1 MPSATPFLR
10 RRVLDGLP
18 VDRLNGLWTRGFNEY
33 YRKNIATS
41 SIRPLLHVIALY
53 SVTGYTMS
61 HAVKHSQPPSSTQL
75 TPDHPMS
82 LLSAVDVLCSR
93 ACVVLTCLLS
103 PLLSH
108 LPCCRLHHHPR
119 VSLSCL
125 SCALDSITH
134 SAHSHTQSS
143 R

>member
-61 HAVKHSQPPSSTQL
+61 HAVKHSQPPSMQL
-75 TPDHPMS
+75 TLDHLMS
-82 LLSAVDVLCSR
+82 LLSVVDVSRSRTCS
-93 ACVVLTCLLS
+93 
-103 PLLSH
+103 PFLSH
-108 LPCCRLHHHPR
+108 LPCRLHHHPR

-125 SCALDSITH
+125 PRLLQAATSLTTLA
-134 SAHSHTQSS
+134 HTQSS
-143 R
+143 RWRWR